1 VFPAIWPSPRAI
13 GIAIGLAVALAVA
26 SAFPALTIVVL
37 VASAIFLGA
46 LVLDVVLGP
55 ARDALRCSRL
65 PLPALALGRTATLVY
80 ELRHRGAVAIRVVI
94 FEAPVT
100 NVTFAALSVAV
111 RVEARSQTTASVT
124 IVPQERG
131 ATRFGDLYLA
141 VENSIGL
148 LRRRYRVPA
157 GADARVFPDLS
168 AVQTSGRLARRT
180 TLVDAGLRRLRLRGG
195 TSEFESLRE
204 YVPGDGFRFVDW
216 KATARRGR
224 LMVSQYDIERSQNVI
239 VALDCGRLM
248 TPTLGRARKFDFAL
262 TAALSVTQI
271 AQAASDN
278 VGLIAFAARTL
289 LDIAPRRGAAHARAL
304 AQASYDLQPRLEEPD
319 YETTFVELRR
329 RHGRRSL
336 VILFTDI
343 SDPVTSAAVLA
354 GLTTLVPR
362 HLAMCVLTNDA
373 AIENALDR
381 APVTAHDAFRTA
393 VAMTLA
399 DERAKAIA
407 LLRARGIIVVD
418 VPADKLT
425 VALMDAYLDIKTRGL
440 L

>member
-26 SAFPALTIVVL
+26 SAFPVLTMVVL
-37 VASAIFLGA
+37 IASAIFLGA

-55 ARDALRCSRL
+55 ARDALRCERL
-65 PLPALALGRTATLVY
+65 PLPALALGRAATLVY
-80 ELRHRGAVAIRVVI
+80 ELRQRGAVAIRVVI
-94 FEAPVT
+94 FEAPVA
-100 NVTFAALSVAV
+100 NVTFAATSVAV

-131 ATRFGDLYLA
+131 AARFGDLYLA

-148 LRRRYRVPA
+148 LRRRYRVSA
-157 GADARVFPDLS
+157 GADARIFPDLS
-168 AVQTSGRLARRT
+168 AVETSGRLARRS

-195 TSEFESLRE
+195 GSEFESLRE

-224 LMVSQYDIERSQNVI
+224 LMVAQYDIERSQNVI

-248 TPTLGRARKFDFAL
+248 TPALGRARKFDYAL

-304 AQASYDLQPRLEEPD
+304 AQAAYDLQPRLEEPD

-329 RHGRRSL
+329 RHARRSL
-336 VILFTDI
+336 VIFFTDI

-354 GLTTLVPR
+354 GLATIVPR
-362 HLAMCVLTNDA
+362 HLAMCVLANDA
-373 AIENALDR
+373 AIEDALDR
-381 APVTAHDAFRTA
+381 APVTARDAFRTS

-418 VPADKLT
+418 VPADELT
-425 VALMDAYLDIKTRGL
+425 VALMDAYLNVKARGL